1 LPPPTAFHGYLDRHG
16 SQRLRSW
23 RPPANRSDQDSE
35 STALDPAVIAKLLG
49 NPARAADDP
58 LKSLT
63 ERERSVL
70 ELMAEGLSLPL
81 TQAEGLPG
89 QVSPPTWP
97 AWMPGFRQPT
107 TLSPADYYNR

>member
-1 LPPPTAFHGYLDRHG
+1 
-16 SQRLRSW
+16 
-23 RPPANRSDQDSE
+23 
-35 STALDPAVIAKLLG
+35 
-49 NPARAADDP
+49 
-58 LKSLT
+58 
-63 ERERSVL
+63 VL

-97 AWMPGFRQPT
+97 AWTPGFRQPT